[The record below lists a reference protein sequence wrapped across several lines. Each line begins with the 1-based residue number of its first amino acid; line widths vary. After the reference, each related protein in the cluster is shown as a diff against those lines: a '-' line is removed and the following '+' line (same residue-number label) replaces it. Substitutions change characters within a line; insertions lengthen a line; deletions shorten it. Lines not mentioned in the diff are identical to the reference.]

1 MPDAKPEQASSNWC
15 FTYRHIN
22 HVASKKEF
30 PNEDDHKAAV
40 IDKFR
45 SLDAKKRVAATPIV
59 EPVREKKTVV
69 VETVAEQ
76 PEPVEAVEVPDDK
89 PFKVRKSGGI
99 GWFIVEGPDGKPIT
113 EKPVRREVAE
123 KIAEQANE
131 AAPLED
137 PEQPEA
143 A

>member
-1 MPDAKPEQASSNWC
+1 MPEQTEEQKSSNWC

-22 HVASKKEF
+22 HVASKAEY

-45 SLDAKKRVAATPIV
+45 RLDAKGRVADTSIV
-59 EPVREKKTVV
+59 EPKRETKI
-69 VETVAEQ
+69 VA
-76 PEPVEAVEVPDDK
+76 VEAVAEEPAESEK
-89 PFKVRKSGGI
+89 PFKVRKSEGI

-113 EKPVRREVAE
+113 EKPVRRAVAD

-131 AAPLED
+131 AAPIEE
-137 PEQPEA
+137 PVAGA